1 MAVCRW
7 RFFLSIFLALL
18 VLLSIEDRADAHAYS
33 ATYST
38 LEFYKSKT
46 MIVRAA
52 KLPAAAADYTFTDR
66 TAISEWAQ
74 SAVASASA
82 SHVID
87 GYSDGSFKPQANAT
101 RAEAV
106 TVIMKSIKK

>member
-1 MAVCRW
+1 
-7 RFFLSIFLALL
+7 
-18 VLLSIEDRADAHAYS
+18 
-33 ATYST
+33 
-38 LEFYKSKT
+38 

-52 KLPAAAADYTFTDR
+52 KLPAAATSNTFTDR

-106 TVIMKSIKK
+106 TVIMKSIKSNRQAE